1 MGVLDKYF
9 PEAAKAPATAQQE
22 KPATPAPAKEEYRAF
37 SAPVPD
43 PQIRLIIYRKK
54 NACLMPRYDVLYD
67 VFFNEC
73 GTELGLVF
81 AHQLLMLRGQ
91 KLTEIV
97 GALRTNGVE
106 WIREYDSRIH
116 QPVVGDACIVT
127 AIEVKAARPM
137 PEMFDS
143 IDRPPAEK

>member
-1 MGVLDKYF
+1 MSLLDKYF
-9 PEAAKAPATAQQE
+9 PEATQPATAQQE
-22 KPATPAPAKEEYRAF
+22 KPAPIPLPKEAYRAF

-43 PQIRLIIYRKK
+43 PQVRLIIYRKK
-54 NACLMPRYDVLYD
+54 NACMMPRYDVLYD

-81 AHQLLMLRGQ
+81 AHQLVMIRGQ

-97 GALRTNGVE
+97 GALRTNGAE

-116 QPVVGDACIVT
+116 QPMVEDACIVT
-127 AIEVKAARPM
+127 SIEVKAARPM

-143 IDRPPAEK
+143 INRQAEEK